1 MDWIADSSFLGDGA
15 DYQQLTRKMVVEKF
29 KEEEAEKNALSPAS
43 SRASVGYGSGS
54 GQDDVSVSA

>member
-1 MDWIADSSFLGDGA
+1 
-15 DYQQLTRKMVVEKF
+15 MVVEKF

>member
-1 MDWIADSSFLGDGA
+1 MA

-43 SRASVGYGSGS
+43 SRASAGYAVG
-54 GQDDVSVSA
+54 QEDVSVSA